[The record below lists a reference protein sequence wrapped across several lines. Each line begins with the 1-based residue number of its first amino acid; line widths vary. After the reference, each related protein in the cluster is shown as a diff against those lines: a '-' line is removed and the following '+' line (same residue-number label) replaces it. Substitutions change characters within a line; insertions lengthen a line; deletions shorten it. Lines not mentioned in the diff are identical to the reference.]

1 MFTENDVKSIFSL
14 FPPQTSA
21 EFIPQFAL
29 ASSGNGFVTL
39 QFAQAQFRSRVTR
52 ETERI
57 SISELA
63 SDLDISTILVHQLAR
78 SHPKLCLLSADQE
91 NIIPIDE
98 RDALEQKL
106 ADLLSS
112 GVHSKTD
119 FASQHDIW
127 PQSLD
132 ALLADQTHDIVDI
145 NGFVC
150 TGAYESEISS
160 NITSRV
166 KQALDQPQLLTL
178 QRTITILPEDL
189 HGSPPAWFIFRTLE
203 KALDS
208 ESLTS
213 QVTIEQDPNRVICT
227 PKKLV
232 ESKRNAT
239 VEELKSGTL
248 EYLDLRQFAADYSE
262 LIPTFEDAVSY
273 FQNIEEVDVLDSF
286 AVSKRWIARLEQDS
300 VRILVQEGSTLD
312 VTQLIGPG
320 LPATIMDPIV
330 AKVKDSVVDAFSQRP
345 QEERIVRV
353 GHLILTGAR
362 RTCALDEL
370 SSYAKADVES
380 QWQLLHADPTRTDDI
395 KFSRDRIRASIPKL
409 CLVQRFLADEKPVEK
424 LLEETFL
431 QTLASLETP
440 NEADFATYWTD
451 RILAR
456 FQVYKTGLSHVADQ
470 KLHDQLADLLAS
482 YAHKDLIPDTIA
494 KARAQGLVLSRK
506 TRKNIARLS
515 SILDTAKTMDISAIT
530 SALDKFAKK
539 QGISAP
545 APASLENAKQSMVDD
560 MLRRLQKQKA
570 SDGPVLFLMLVIVL
584 FARHY
589 NGVVYATGKFA
600 PKLLKL
606 LKGKM
611 GEEQYE
617 QVEKWKEAAKASSL
631 SAEDQAEMV
640 KMAKTKDVIV
650 EG

>member
-57 SISELA
+57 PIFELA
-63 SDLDISTILVHQLAR
+63 SDLDISTTLVHQLAR

-91 NIIPIDE
+91 KVIPADE
-98 RDALEQKL
+98 RDALQQKL

-119 FASQHDIW
+119 LVSQHDIW
-127 PQSLD
+127 PKSLD
-132 ALLADQTHDIVDI
+132 ALLADQTHDIVNID
-145 NGFVC
+145 GFVC
-150 TGAYESEISS
+150 TGAYQEDISRD
-160 NITSRV
+160 ITSRV
-166 KQALDQPQLLTL
+166 KQALNEL
-178 QRTITILPEDL
+178 QTITILPEDL
-189 HGSPPAWFIFRTLE
+189 PGSPPAWFIFRTLE
-203 KALDS
+203 KALES
-208 ESLTS
+208 ENLTS
-213 QVTIEQDPNRVICT
+213 QVTIEQDPNRVVCT
-227 PKKLV
+227 PKQLV

-248 EYLDLRQFAADYSE
+248 ECLDLKQFAAEYSE
-262 LIPTFEDAVSY
+262 LVPTYEDAVSY
-273 FQNIEEVDVLDSF
+273 FKDIEEVDVLDSF
-286 AVSKRWIARLEQDS
+286 AVSKPWIAQIEQNS
-300 VRILVQEGSTLD
+300 IRILAQEGSTLD
-312 VTQLIGPG
+312 VAQLIGPC
-320 LPATIMDPIV
+320 LPAAIIDPIV
-330 AKVKDSVVDAFSQRP
+330 AKVKDSVVNAFSERP

-353 GHLILTGAR
+353 GHLILTEAR

-370 SSYAKADVES
+370 SEYAKADAES
-380 QWQLLHADPTRTDDI
+380 QWQLLRADPTRTDDI
-395 KFSRDRIRASIPKL
+395 KFNRDRVRASIPKL
-409 CLVQRFLADEKPVEK
+409 CLIQRFLADEKPVEK

-431 QTLASLETP
+431 QTLTSLETP

-456 FQVYKTGLSHVADQ
+456 FQVYRTGLGHISDQ
-470 KLHDQLADLLAS
+470 KLHDQLADLLAT

-506 TRKNIARLS
+506 TRKNIARFS
-515 SILDTAKTMDISAIT
+515 GILDTAKTMDISGIT
-530 SALDKFAKK
+530 SALEKFAKK
-539 QGISAP
+539 QGIP
-545 APASLENAKQSMVDD
+545 APSEASLEVAKQSMLDD

-589 NGVVYATGKFA
+589 DGVVYATGKFA

-611 GEEQYE
+611 GEEQYG
-617 QVEKWKEAAKASSL
+617 QVEKWKEAAKTSSL
-631 SAEDQAEMV
+631 SVEDRAEMV
-640 KMAKTKDVIV
+640 KMAEAKDIVVV